1 MQTLNN
7 LKRMFTLTREA
18 LIYIEKYQ
26 RIYKRV
32 LKEAK
37 KRDNDSYVIVS
48 GQNKSHVATNKQR
61 NWQSSR
67 K

>member
-7 LKRMFTLTREA
+7 LKRTATLTREA

-37 KRDNDSYVIVS
+37 KRDNNRYIIESVDRT
-48 GQNKSHVATNKQR
+48 KD
-61 NWQSSR
+61 
-67 K
+67 